1 MITVTQLSRNYHS
14 IWKKTFP
21 FLNILV
27 KKCNLQKETF
37 GNGINSKSDPKHRAL
52 INETG
57 FYLYKRM
64 IDNQVNKVSDL
75 SQKEISNACNSVF
88 AYIKTLDFNPEKLV
102 PLDKSEVVESCRI
115 AENLH
120 HYFFY
125 YEKGNLIQTSPHFP
139 GCGLVSDCFGDVLAG
154 TTLYE
159 VKSGDR
165 DFKIADLKQLFI
177 YLTLS
182 YSLHQN
188 YISHIGL
195 INPRLGNYIV
205 IPVKNAIELAS
216 GRPTIDCFNE
226 LIDFFDSPDD
236 FR

>member
-1 MITVTQLSRNYHS
+1 MITVNQFSRNYPS

-21 FLNILV
+21 FLNRLV

-37 GNGINSKSDPKHRAL
+37 GDGINSKSNPKQRAL

-57 FYLYKRM
+57 FYLYKLM

-75 SQKEISNACNSVF
+75 SQKEILNACNSVF

-102 PLDKSEVVESCRI
+102 PLDNNEVAESSLI
-115 AENLH
+115 AENLYQ
-120 HYFFY
+120 YFFY
-125 YEKGNLIQTSPHFP
+125 YEKGNVIQTSPHFP
-139 GCGLVSDCFGDVLAG
+139 GCGMVSDCFGDVLAG

-159 VKSGDR
+159 IKSGER
-165 DFKIADLKQLFI
+165 DFKIADLKQIFI
-177 YLTLS
+177 YLSLS

-195 INPRLGNYIV
+195 LNPRLENYIV
-205 IPVKNAIELAS
+205 ISVKEAVELAS
-216 GRPTIDCFNE
+216 GQSTVDCFSE

>member
-37 GNGINSKSDPKHRAL
+37 GNRINSKSDPKHRAL